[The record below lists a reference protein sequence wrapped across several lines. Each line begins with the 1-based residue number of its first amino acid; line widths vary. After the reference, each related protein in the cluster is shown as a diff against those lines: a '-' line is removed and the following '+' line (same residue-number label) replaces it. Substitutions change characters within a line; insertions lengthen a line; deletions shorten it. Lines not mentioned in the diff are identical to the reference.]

1 MLLEVPV
8 DPHIHPAQPGL
19 PSELSNSDDEVSYL
33 CRLKKEEVVEGEPAD
48 TTADGGVQAAADPT
62 SLAWQ
67 QLRQSPR
74 FRCSGSVRFR
84 IEGSDVPMWGT
95 LTDISLHGCYVEM
108 KTTFP
113 IDTKVE
119 LVLKSFG
126 ILIQARGT
134 VRTSY
139 PLLGMGICFVEIE
152 AGQKAQ
158 LKQLLDAL
166 TGRSAVCNNESAREN
181 GMKNYMTTVDLR
193 AFLEEMTE
201 FFRKNQTLGREEF
214 HKIAKRVRLP

>member
-1 MLLEVPV
+1 MLLEVLV
-8 DPHIHPAQPGL
+8 DPHIYPAQPGL
-19 PSELSNSDDEVSYL
+19 PSEPSTSDDGVNYL
-33 CRLKKEEVVEGEPAD
+33 RRLKEEVAGGAFAD
-48 TTADGGVQAAADPT
+48 ASEKSTGKAPTDPI

-74 FRCSGSVRFR
+74 FHCSGSVRFR
-84 IEGSDVPMWGT
+84 SEGNDAPVWGT

-113 IDTKVE
+113 VDTRVD

-152 AGQKAQ
+152 AGQEAQ
-158 LKQLLDAL
+158 LKQLLDVLA
-166 TGRSAVCNNESAREN
+166 GNSAVSHAGSDRED
-181 GMKNYMTTVDLR
+181 GTKNYMATVDLR
-193 AFLEEMTE
+193 AFLHEMTE

-214 HKIAKRVRLP
+214 DKIAKRVHRS